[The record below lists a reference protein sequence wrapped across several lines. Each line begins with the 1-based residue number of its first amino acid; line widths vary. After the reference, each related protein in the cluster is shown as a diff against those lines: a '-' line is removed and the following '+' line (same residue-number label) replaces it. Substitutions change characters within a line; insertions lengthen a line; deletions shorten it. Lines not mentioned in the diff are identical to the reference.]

1 MEEEIR
7 RQRIAILRGVKKS
20 AEQML
25 HEKAEKDSVIA
36 ISNGDHVKLIRARN
50 LIQ

>member
-7 RQRIAILRGVKKS
+7 RQRIAILRGVKMS

-36 ISNGDHVKLIRARN
+36 ISNGDHVEIIRAKK
-50 LIQ
+50 LVH